1 MNMDLI
7 VLLMGPV
14 LTGFKHRSDTRA
26 AELA

>member
-1 MNMDLI
+1 MDLI